1 MTENRRELYENEEH
15 YMMQSKIVTFPSTEA
30 EAKSRPTN
38 QLPTTNDYDRAEQ
51 QFIQLLETEDLDKK
65 LAAQSSIA
73 SDFERAL
80 NTAIEV
86 AYAGASGDDSA
97 HRFLQRVLYRINR
110 LKLFW
115 YDDLRRYTNER
126 SLYLRTVRDQ
136 IEEAWQQWEAAQLD
150 PTAYQGIDVTQALR
164 DRFAADVDPA
174 PSADS
179 LFYRDQVSVAGYRRL
194 VAIGSLDGLVEA
206 SQLSRTLGGVGN
218 EVHAVLT
225 RLLIEEYG
233 GGRLARKHSSHF
245 TTMLEELGMQT
256 EPEAYFDLVPWE
268 LLAIINH
275 SFLLTERKR
284 YFLRYIGGLLYGELS
299 VPAGFRPYR
308 AAGER
313 LGLSAAAMSYWDL
326 HIKVDELHGRW
337 MLDDVALPLVE
348 QYPADAWELVFGY
361 DQQRLL
367 SDRAGAAVARSARE
381 ADRTALKTG
390 K

>member
-1 MTENRRELYENEEH
+1 MI
-15 YMMQSKIVTFPSTEA
+15 SSI
-30 EAKSRPTN
+30 EAKPKS
-38 QLPTTNDYDRAEQ
+38 QLLNTEYDRTEQ
-51 QFIQLLETEDLDKK
+51 QFIQLLETEDLDNK
-65 LAAQSSIA
+65 LAAKLVSA
-73 SDFERAL
+73 SEFEKVL
-80 NTAIEV
+80 HKAIEI
-86 AYAGASGDDSA
+86 AYTEGSKNDSA
-97 HRFLQRVLYRINR
+97 HLFLQRILYRINR

-126 SLYLRTVRDQ
+126 SLYLRKVRDQ
-136 IEEAWQQWEAAQLD
+136 IETAWQQWETAQFDL
-150 PTAYQGIDVTQALR
+150 AIYQQIDDIKQALC
-164 DRFAADVDPA
+164 DRFNADVDP
-174 PSADS
+174 PMSTDG
-179 LFYRDQVSVAGYRRL
+179 LFYRDQVTETGYRRL
-194 VAIGSLDGLVEA
+194 IAIASLDGLVEA

-233 GGRLARKHSSHF
+233 NGRLPRKHSSHF

-256 EPEAYFDLVPWE
+256 EPEAYFDLVPWQ
-268 LLAIINH
+268 LLAVINH

-299 VPAGFRPYR
+299 VPAAFRPYQ

-313 LGLSAAAMSYWDL
+313 LGLSAAAMSYWNL
-326 HIKVDELHGRW
+326 HIKVDELHGQW

-367 SDRAGAAVARSARE
+367 SDRAGAAVAQSVRQAE
-381 ADRTALKTG
+381 Q
-390 K
+390 

>member
-1 MTENRRELYENEEH
+1 
-15 YMMQSKIVTFPSTEA
+15 MQSKIVTFPSNEA
-30 EAKSRPTN
+30 EAKSTPPN
-38 QLPTTNDYDRAEQ
+38 QLPTTDDYDRAEQ
-51 QFIQLLETEDLDKK
+51 QFIQLLETEELDKK
-65 LAAQSSIA
+65 LAAHLVSA
-73 SDFERAL
+73 SDFEKAL

-136 IEEAWQQWEAAQLD
+136 IEEAWQQWELAQLD
-150 PTAYQGIDVTQALR
+150 VAAYQGIDDIRQALR

-179 LFYRDQVSVAGYRRL
+179 LFYRDQVTEAGYRRL
-194 VAIGSLDGLVEA
+194 LAIGSLDGLVEA

-225 RLLIEEYG
+225 RLLLEEYG

-268 LLAIINH
+268 LLAVINH

-299 VPAGFRPYR
+299 VPAAFRHYQ

-313 LGLSAAAMSYWDL
+313 LGLSAAAMSYWNL

-337 MLDDVALPLVE
+337 MLDDVALPLVA

-361 DQQRLL
+361 DQQRLM
-367 SDRAGAAVARSARE
+367 SDRAGAAVARAARE
-381 ADRTALKTG
+381 ADETALKTE

>member
-1 MTENRRELYENEEH
+1 MISN
-15 YMMQSKIVTFPSTEA
+15 I
-30 EAKSRPTN
+30 EAKPTN
-38 QLPTTNDYDRAEQ
+38 QLLVTEYDRAEQ

-65 LAAQSSIA
+65 LAAKLVSA
-73 SDFERAL
+73 SEFEKAL
-80 NTAIEV
+80 NTAIEI
-86 AYAGASGDDSA
+86 AYSEASGDDSA
-97 HRFLQRVLYRINR
+97 HRFLQRILYRINR

-150 PTAYQGIDVTQALR
+150 VEKYLEIDDIRQALC
-164 DRFAADVDPA
+164 DRFAADVDP
-174 PSADS
+174 PISADG
-179 LFYRDQVSVAGYRRL
+179 LFYQDQVTEKGYRRL

-225 RLLIEEYG
+225 RLLMEEYG
-233 GGRLARKHSSHF
+233 NGRFARKHSSHF

-256 EPEAYFDLVPWE
+256 EPEAYFDLVPWQ

-299 VPAGFRPYR
+299 VPAAFRPYQ

-313 LGLSAAAMSYWDL
+313 LGLSTAAMSYWNL

-337 MLDDVALPLVE
+337 MLDDVALPLIA

-361 DQQRLL
+361 DQQRFL
-367 SDRAGAAVARSARE
+367 SDRAG
-381 ADRTALKTG
+381 TAIAHSVRQAEQS
-390 K
+390 